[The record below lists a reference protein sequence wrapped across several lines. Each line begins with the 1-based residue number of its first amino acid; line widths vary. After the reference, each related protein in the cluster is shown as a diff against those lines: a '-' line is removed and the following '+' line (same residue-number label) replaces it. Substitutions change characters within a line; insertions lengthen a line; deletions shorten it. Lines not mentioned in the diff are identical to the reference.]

1 MNNVLVLGSGGR
13 EHSIIWS
20 LSKEKSISNIFCAPG
35 NAGTLFQSK
44 NLSVD
49 LNDNEDILRII
60 INNSIDYTIVGP
72 ENPLNN
78 GIVDFL
84 ASKGHKV
91 IGPTKYAAQ
100 LECSKLFARKFME
113 KYNIPQPSFFECSNE
128 EEVISV
134 STKLGFPIVLK
145 ADGLAAGKGVIICNN
160 QSELDDALDVMFVD
174 KKFGNASDKLSVEE
188 CLKGEELSIFVVT
201 DGEHYKI
208 LNSAQDHKRIFDN
221 DKGPNTGGMGAY
233 CPAPLFGDELKD
245 KVEKRIIIPT
255 IEGMKKEAH
264 PYKGF
269 LYVGIMIV
277 DGNPYVIEYNA
288 RLGDPEAQVVIPM
301 VQGNLFPIIK
311 NVIENSL
318 NSINITN
325 HDGFAVTVILA
336 SEGYPDKYKKGM
348 KINGLDGD
356 LMVFH
361 SGTKIVDGE
370 YYTNGG
376 RVLSV
381 IAQDSSLEGA
391 IGKVYNNISKINFDN
406 MYYRKDIGK
415 KGLDYLGD
423 LSND

>member
-13 EHSIIWS
+13 EHSIVWS
-20 LSKEKSISNIFCAPG
+20 LSKEKSVSNIFCAPG
-35 NAGTLFQSK
+35 NAGTLSQSE

-60 INNSIDYTIVGP
+60 NENNIDYTVVGP

-84 ASKGHKV
+84 ESRGHKV
-91 IGPTKYAAQ
+91 FGPTKYAAQ

-113 KYNIPQPSFFECSNE
+113 RYNIPQPSFFECSNE

-145 ADGLAAGKGVIICNN
+145 ADGLAAGKGVIICHN
-160 QSELDDALDVMFVD
+160 QSELDDALDIMFVD

-208 LNSAQDHKRIFDN
+208 LNSAQDHKRIFDD

-233 CPAPLFGDELKD
+233 CPAPLFEDKLRD
-245 KVEKRIIIPT
+245 KVEQRIIIPT
-255 IEGMKKEAH
+255 IEGMKKEGH

-269 LYVGIMIV
+269 LYVGIMLV
-277 DGNPYVIEYNA
+277 DGEPYVIEYNV
-288 RLGDPEAQVVIPM
+288 RLGDPEAQVIIPM
-301 VQGNLFPIIK
+301 IHGTLFPTIK
-311 NVIENSL
+311 NVINNSL
-318 NSINITN
+318 DSINIEN
-325 HDGFAVTVILA
+325 NDGFAVTVILA
-336 SEGYPDKYKKGM
+336 SGGYPDEYKKG
-348 KINGLDGD
+348 IEIQGLDD
-356 LMVFH
+356 NLMIFH
-361 SGTKIVDGE
+361 SGTKIINGK
-370 YYTNGG
+370 YYTSGG

-381 IAQDSSLEGA
+381 MGQDSSLRGA
-391 IGKVYNNISKINFDN
+391 IDKVYNSIDKINFDN
-406 MYYRKDIGK
+406 MYYRRDIGK

-423 LSND
+423 LSNE